1 MDQRIVIAI
10 VIAVALLVLAAIY
23 VSFSRKRRSLQL
35 KERFGPEYD
44 RTLRMRGDAEKAE
57 AELLNREKRVHS
69 FSIKALSP
77 AARTRYLEEWSA
89 IQRRFVDDPAVAVTE
104 ADSLVNRVMTDR
116 GYPMT
121 DFEQRAADVSV
132 NYPAV
137 VQNYR
142 AARSIVQRHW
152 RGEAGTE
159 DLRQSMVHYR
169 SLFDELLDIPRSET
183 TSTRGAIHERAS

>member
-10 VIAVALLVLAAIY
+10 VVVVVLIAIAAI
-23 VSFSRKRRSLQL
+23 VVVFSRKRRSLQL
-35 KERFGPEYD
+35 REHFGPEYD
-44 RTLRMRGDAEKAE
+44 RTLRMRGDAAKAE
-57 AELLNREKRVHS
+57 AELLNREKRVQS
-69 FSIKALSP
+69 FAFLALSP
-77 AARTRYLEEWSA
+77 AARTRYLEEWSN

-116 GYPMT
+116 GYPAA

-142 AARSIVQRHW
+142 AARGIVQRHW

-159 DLRQSMVHYR
+159 ELRQSMVHYR

-183 TSTRGAIHERAS
+183 RGVIHERAS